1 MTKIDHRKTLGAIFF
16 FLGLLQAFA
25 LVLVYFEY
33 GLDLLLLGYTIL
45 YVIAGWK
52 LHNNTDGSKTFG
64 IIASLVCLPSF
75 PIGTIIGIYGMWY
88 FVMQQRD
95 EL

>member
-1 MTKIDHRKTLGAIFF
+1 MTNIDHRKTLGAIFF
-16 FLGLLQAFA
+16 FLGILQASA
-25 LVLVYFEY
+25 LVLIYFEY
-33 GLDLLLLGYTIL
+33 GLDLLLLGYTFL
-45 YVIAGWK
+45 YIIAGWQ
-52 LHNNTDGSKTFG
+52 LHNDSTGAKPFG

-88 FVMQQRD
+88 FVMQKRD